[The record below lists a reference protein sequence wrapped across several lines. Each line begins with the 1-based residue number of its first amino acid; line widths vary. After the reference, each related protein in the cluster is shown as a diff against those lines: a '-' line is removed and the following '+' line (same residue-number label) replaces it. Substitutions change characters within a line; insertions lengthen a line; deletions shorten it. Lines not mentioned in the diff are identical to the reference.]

1 MNPAVIMQRIS
12 PRYRRVLFLAL
23 LSALL
28 LIPIWL
34 VEFPPLLDYPN
45 HLAQAFV
52 LTHLDDPNFR
62 FSEFYGQE
70 WHFYPY
76 LTMNAF
82 LIGMQYVIPLELAG
96 RIFLSICLL
105 AMPLCVWFFLRQ
117 ANPGNDLLSLWALLL
132 SYNVFFLYGYLNFYL
147 SVALCFLA
155 LGLWIRF
162 LTRESLLR
170 WLIVLAVVTGVYAT
184 HLFSFVILG
193 IMITACLLWKRST
206 IRTLVFSWLLFL
218 PGVLCYLTLP
228 LGVTATREVA
238 FDSFGDKMDW
248 LTGFLRAYSRSVG
261 WLALAALLACALLA
275 WWRNPDFRWNREWAV
290 ASGVLFVLFWILPVG
305 FGEAWD
311 VYPRVLPFLFVVFL
325 SLCRVGRRA
334 RWLALVALAVF
345 FFRME
350 HITEHFLAGSHQL
363 AGLAQSFTLIPKDAR
378 VLPIIDGADDSPVR
392 RNYYHFWAYGA
403 IRRGWLLPNL
413 LSVPGM
419 AALRLKS
426 GVYRPD
432 LSWDLDYS
440 IPPDWNKVH
449 DNYEYVWA
457 YHVSALWPDLQRI
470 GRVVFQNENLKLYR
484 LNKSTSSTDQTSK
497 LIR

>member
-1 MNPAVIMQRIS
+1 MRSITPRHRRI
-12 PRYRRVLFLAL
+12 LFLVL

-45 HLAQAFV
+45 HLAQSFV
-52 LTHLDDPNFR
+52 LTHLDDPSFH

-82 LIGMQYVIPLELAG
+82 LMGMQHLIPLEWAG
-96 RIFLSICLL
+96 RIFLSLCLL
-105 AMPLCVWFFLRQ
+105 AMPLCVWFYLRQ
-117 ANPGNDLLSLWALLL
+117 ANPGNDSLSLWALLL

-162 LTRESLLR
+162 LNHQSLLR
-170 WLIVLAVVTGVYAT
+170 WLIALAAIIGVYAT
-184 HLFSFVILG
+184 HLFSFGILG
-193 IMITACLLWKRST
+193 LVITAHLLWKRSP
-206 IRTLVFSWLLFL
+206 IRRLVYSWLLFL
-218 PGVLCYLTLP
+218 PGILFYLTLP
-228 LGVTATREVA
+228 LGVAPTHEIA
-238 FDSFGDKMDW
+238 FDGFGDKIDW
-248 LTGFLRAYSRSVG
+248 LTGFMRGYSPWVG
-261 WLALAALLACALLA
+261 WVTLFGLLSCALLA
-275 WWRNPDFRWNREWAV
+275 WWRNSDFRWNREWAV
-290 ASGVLFVLFWILPVG
+290 AGGVLFILFWILPVG

-311 VYPRVLPFLFVVFL
+311 IYPRVLPFLFVVFL
-325 SLCRVGRRA
+325 SLCHVGKRA
-334 RWLALVALAVF
+334 RWLALVALALF
-345 FFRME
+345 FVRME
-350 HITEHFLAGSHQL
+350 NITEHFLGERARL
-363 AGLAQSFTLIPKDAR
+363 AVLAQSFDIIPKDAR
-378 VLPIIDGADDSPVR
+378 VLPIIDGAHDGPVR
-392 RNYYHFWAYGA
+392 RTYYHFWAYGA

-426 GVYRPD
+426 GVYRPE

-440 IPPDWNKVH
+440 LPPDWNKVH
-449 DNYEYVWA
+449 EKYEYVWA
-457 YHVSALWPDLQRI
+457 YNVSDSWPDLPRI
-470 GRVVFQNENLKLYR
+470 GRVIFQKEDLKLYR
-484 LNKSTSSTDQTSK
+484 LDKSISGTEQTSK